1 MRALAIFVLVGCS
14 AFAEAQVNR
23 YFVFFKDKANSIYA
37 TSNPEAFLSAKSIAR
52 RQKQGVTTTE
62 DDLPVNATYLQQV
75 KATGA
80 KTYFASKWWNGVLV
94 QTDAATLS
102 AINALPFVTKT
113 ELVAPGQRLLGGR
126 VAQKD
131 GITERKVVQT
141 TESTEL
147 QLAQISLDK
156 MQTLGYKGESVDIA
170 QFDSGWIGVNT
181 ANPFQQL
188 FANGQVKA
196 TFNFVN
202 NTSNV
207 FTADDHGTEVLSVMA
222 AVVPNTFT
230 GGVYKANFFLYLTE
244 DVSSEY
250 RVEEYNWTFA
260 AERADSAGVDV
271 INSSLGYNTFDLP
284 SMDYQYSQLN
294 GAGAVISVAAR
305 KAVEKGIIVVTSAGN
320 EGARSWRYITA
331 PADVDG
337 LLSVG
342 AITGVGSRSSFS
354 SFGPTSDNRV
364 KPDVVALGSGV
375 SVITS
380 SGSVG
385 SASGTSLASPLIA
398 SLAAGLVQAHPK
410 AKPSNIV
417 TAILQSADQYNRPD
431 NAKGYGIPSFQLADQ
446 ILKIAEQE
454 QLVEIYPTWVIDDY
468 VFVTFREPMDN
479 VSIGMFDVQGKT
491 FGVTAV
497 SVAQQ
502 NLVVRLDAGILN
514 PGLYIVIV
522 ETPRGKYSVR
532 VMKING
538 MK

>member
-1 MRALAIFVLVGCS
+1 MRAIAIFVLVGWTT
-14 AFAEAQVNR
+14 FAEAQVNR
-23 YFVFFKDKANSIYA
+23 YFVFFKDKANSIYS
-37 TSNPEAFLSAKSIAR
+37 TGNPAAFLSAKSIAR
-52 RQKQGVTTTE
+52 RQRQGVMPTE
-62 DDLPVNATYLQQV
+62 EDLPVNATYVQQV

-80 KTYFASKWWNGVLV
+80 KTYFTSKWWNGVLV

-102 AINALPFVTKT
+102 VINALPFVTKT

-126 VAQKD
+126 VARKD
-131 GITERKVVQT
+131 GIMERTVVQA

-147 QLAQISLDK
+147 QLTQISLDK
-156 MQTLGYKGESVDIA
+156 MQALGYRGESVDIA

-196 TFNFVN
+196 MFNFVT

-271 INSSLGYNTFDLP
+271 INSSLGYNTFDLS

-294 GAGAVISVAAR
+294 GAGAVISVAAK
-305 KAVEKGIIVVTSAGN
+305 KAVDRGIIVVTSAGN

-337 LLSVG
+337 LLAVG
-342 AITGVGSRSSFS
+342 AINSAGSRSSFS
-354 SFGPTSDNRV
+354 SFGPTSDNRI

-380 SGSVG
+380 GGSVG
-385 SASGTSLASPLIA
+385 AASGTSLASPLIA

-454 QLVEIYPTWVIDDY
+454 KLVEIYPTWVIDDY
-468 VFVTFREPMDN
+468 VLVTFREPMDN
-479 VSIGMFDVQGKT
+479 VSIRMFDVQGKT
-491 FGVTAV
+491 YGGTAGRV
-497 SVAQQ
+497 DQQ
-502 NLVVRLDAGILN
+502 NLVVKLDASVLN
-514 PGLYIVIV
+514 PGLYIVRV
-522 ETPRGKYSVR
+522 ETPKGNYSVR
-532 VMKING
+532 VMKSN
-538 MK
+538 

>member
-1 MRALAIFVLVGCS
+1 MRAIAIFVLVGWTT
-14 AFAEAQVNR
+14 FAEAQVNR
-23 YFVFFKDKANSIYA
+23 YFVFFKDKANSIYS
-37 TSNPEAFLSAKSIAR
+37 TSNPAAFLSAKSIAR
-52 RQKQGVTTTE
+52 RQKQGVTPTE
-62 DDLPVNATYLQQV
+62 EDLPVNATYVQQV

-80 KTYFASKWWNGVLV
+80 KTYFTSKWWNGVLV

-102 AINALPFVTKT
+102 VINALPFVTKT

-126 VAQKD
+126 VARKD
-131 GITERKVVQT
+131 GIMERTVVQA

-156 MQTLGYKGESVDIA
+156 MQALGYRGESVDIA

-181 ANPFQQL
+181 ANPFQPL

-196 TFNFVN
+196 MFNFVT
-202 NTSNV
+202 NTSNI

-222 AVVPNTFT
+222 AVAPKTFT

-260 AERADSAGVDV
+260 AEKADSAGVDV
-271 INSSLGYNTFDLP
+271 INSSLGYNTFDLA

-294 GAGAVISVAAR
+294 GAGAVISVAAK

-337 LLSVG
+337 LLAVG
-342 AITGVGSRSSFS
+342 AITSVGSRSSFS
-354 SFGPTSDNRV
+354 SFGPTSDNRI

-375 SVITS
+375 FVITS
-380 SGSVG
+380 VGSVG
-385 SASGTSLASPLIA
+385 GASGTSLASPLIA

-410 AKPSNIV
+410 AKPSDIV
-417 TAILQSADQYNRPD
+417 TAILQSADQYSRPD
-431 NAKGYGIPSFQLADQ
+431 NVKGYGIPSFQLADQ

-454 QLVEIYPTWVIDDY
+454 KLVEIYPTWVIDDY
-468 VFVTFREPMDN
+468 VLVTFREPMDN
-479 VSIGMFDVQGKT
+479 VSIRMFDVQGKT
-491 FGVTAV
+491 FGVTAG
-497 SVAQQ
+497 SVDQQ
-502 NLVVRLDAGILN
+502 NLVVRLDASILN
-514 PGLYIVIV
+514 SGLYLVRV
-522 ETPRGKYSVR
+522 ETPKGSYLVR
-532 VMKING
+532 LVKA
-538 MK
+538 K